1 MSALTFDKSELGNLE
16 YSLQREML
24 STDRIGGYM
33 STTIVCCNTRRY
45 HGLMVAPIDDS
56 DRTYVLL
63 SSLDET
69 IVQHDQ
75 TFNLALHRFKGV
87 YEPRGHKYITDFK
100 YTPTPTITYRVG
112 GVILRKEMLWIHK
125 RTQLMIR
132 YTLVDAHSETYLR
145 LRPFLAFRDKHALT
159 HANMDADGHSYPA
172 VNGVKCRLYGSFPW
186 LYLQTSK
193 PGAEFVPA
201 PDWYYGF
208 EYQQDLARGYDGYE
222 DLLTTG
228 YFETELKK
236 GESIIFSASLDEMG
250 SVKTIEEVFAASIAR
265 RTHKID
271 FISCLEHSARQFVI
285 RRPGDRTEVVS
296 GYPWH
301 GVSGRQTFVSLPG
314 ITLEQG
320 HKEDCI
326 DALDTLVREMRD
338 GMFPGNASAA
348 VAADAPLW
356 FFWTLQ
362 QLEREVG
369 GKQIWKAYGPAMKD
383 ILESYRRG
391 VGGRVALHANGLVWA
406 AADDIPMTWMNAVI
420 DGRPVTPRNG
430 YQVEV
435 NALWYNAVC
444 YALELAGKHAD
455 KAFVKAWESLP
466 ARTQTSFVELFRL
479 PEGYL
484 ADFVGTDGPDKSTR
498 PNMIVACGL
507 NYKMLDEEL
516 QLEVIRTVRQ
526 HLLTP
531 KGLRTLS
538 QPALQRFAGGRIAR
552 RTRFRGQE
560 RFGMAVAAAIL
571 RQGMFR
577 YRQGRIPAAGPGD
590 TRQFRRGHPELRHRV
605 DLRALRCRPALCI
618 ARGYLA
624 GVERRGRA
632 QYPQHDPR
640 AHAGGGPGKQN
651 REGGEKHRQENRGK
665 DGRRKRGR
673 RKETRSEKE
682 CGEETDRKKAG
693 CDKGRDKKDKGWEIT
708 SCEGRKILPRRDS
721 GASGLATAAC
731 GREPGRSCERIGKNC
746 KTRI

>member
-56 DRTYVLL
+56 SRTYVLL

-75 TFNLALHRFKGV
+75 TFNLALHRFKGT
-87 YEPRGHKYITDFK
+87 YEPRGHKYITDFE

-132 YTLVDAHSETYLR
+132 YTLVDAHSETRLR

-159 HANMDADGHSYPA
+159 HANMEADAHSYPA

-193 PGAEFVPA
+193 PGTEYVPA
-201 PDWYYGF
+201 PDWYYNF

-236 GESIIFSASLDEMG
+236 GESIVFSASLDEMG
-250 SVKTIEEVFAASIAR
+250 STKTIEEVFAASIAR

-271 FISCLEHSARQFVI
+271 FISCMEHSARQFVI
-285 RRPGDRTEVVS
+285 RRPGNRTEVVA

-301 GVSGRQTFVSLPG
+301 GVEGRQTFVALPG
-314 ITLEQG
+314 ITLQQE

-326 DALDTLVREMRD
+326 DALDTQVRAMRE
-338 GMFPGNASAA
+338 GMFTGSASAA

-369 GKQIWKAYGPAMKD
+369 AKEIWKRYGEAMKD
-383 ILESYRRG
+383 ILECYKRG
-391 VGGRVALHANGLVWA
+391 VAGRVALHDNGLIWA
-406 AADDIPMTWMNAVI
+406 SDMSVPLTWMNSTI
-420 DGRPVTPRNG
+420 EGRPVTPRNG

-444 YALELAGKHAD
+444 YALDLAAKFRD
-455 KAFVKAWESLP
+455 REFVAAWEAMP
-466 ARTQTSFVELFRL
+466 ARTQAAFIATFRL

-484 ADFVGTDGPDKSTR
+484 ADFVGPEGPDESIR

-507 NYKMLDEEL
+507 DYKLLDETL

-538 QPALQRFAGGRIAR
+538 PRNPLYKGSQEGSPAERDFAAKNGSVWPWLLPFYVKACFDIDGMGFLPQAKEILENFDEDIQSYGIGSVCELYDADPPYASRGAISQAWSVSAVLDIYRMICERDKETAKADKAAKKSNKAAAR
-552 RTRFRGQE
+552 KGEKAAKRAAKPSAKE
-560 RFGMAVAAAIL
+560 KAVANEDRAAAKS
-571 RQGMFR
+571 
-577 YRQGRIPAAGPGD
+577 PAKTAKASSAADSAKTTKAASKTGAKGA
-590 TRQFRRGHPELRHRV
+590 T
-605 DLRALRCRPALCI
+605 
-618 ARGYLA
+618 
-624 GVERRGRA
+624 
-632 QYPQHDPR
+632 
-640 AHAGGGPGKQN
+640 
-651 REGGEKHRQENRGK
+651 
-665 DGRRKRGR
+665 KR
-673 RKETRSEKE
+673 
-682 CGEETDRKKAG
+682 
-693 CDKGRDKKDKGWEIT
+693 
-708 SCEGRKILPRRDS
+708 
-721 GASGLATAAC
+721 
-731 GREPGRSCERIGKNC
+731 
-746 KTRI
+746 

>member
-24 STDRIGGYM
+24 ATDRIGGYM

-63 SSLDET
+63 SALDET
-69 IVQHDQ
+69 IIQHDQ

-87 YEPRGHKYITDFK
+87 YEPRGHKYITDFE

-112 GVILRKEMLWIHK
+112 GVILKKEMLWIHK

-132 YTLVDAHSETYLR
+132 YTLVDAHSETRLR

-159 HANMDADGHSYPA
+159 RANMEADGHSYPA
-172 VNGVKCRLYGSFPW
+172 INGVKCRLYGSFPW
-186 LYLQTSK
+186 LYLQTDK
-193 PGAEFVPA
+193 PEAEFVPA
-201 PDWYYGF
+201 PDWYYNF
-208 EYQQDLARGYDGYE
+208 EYQQDIVRGYDGYE
-222 DLLTTG
+222 DLMTTG

-250 SVKTIEEVFAASIAR
+250 STKTIEELFDGSIAR

-301 GVSGRQTFVSLPG
+301 GVTGRQTFIALPG
-314 ITLEQG
+314 ITLRQD

-326 DALDTLVREMRD
+326 DALDTLVSEMHD
-338 GMFPGNASAA
+338 GMFSGNASAA
-348 VAADAPLW
+348 VAVDAPLW

-362 QLEREVG
+362 QLATQIGSKKVWER
-369 GKQIWKAYGPAMKD
+369 YGAAMKQ
-383 ILESYRRG
+383 ILESYKQG
-391 VGGRVALHANGLVWA
+391 IAGRVILNANGLIWA
-406 AADDIPMTWMNAVI
+406 SSNEVPLTWMNSMI
-420 DGRPVTPRNG
+420 EGRAVTPRNG

-444 YALELAGKHAD
+444 YALELARENGD
-455 KAFVKAWESLP
+455 KSFVGAWEKLP
-466 ARTQTSFVELFRL
+466 ELTKASFNELFCL
-479 PEGYL
+479 SDGYL
-484 ADFVGTDGPDKSTR
+484 ADYIGPVGASTTIR

-507 NYKMLDEEL
+507 PYKMLDEQT

-538 QPALQRFAGGRIAR
+538 PRNPLYKGAQIGTPEERDFAAKNGSVWPWLLSFYVQACFDIDGDAFLPQAEEILAGFDEDIQ
-552 RTRFRGQE
+552 TYGIGSIGELFDADPPFAPRGAISQ
-560 RFGMAVAAAIL
+560 AWSVAAVLEIHGMIL
-571 RQGMFR
+571 
-577 YRQGRIPAAGPGD
+577 
-590 TRQFRRGHPELRHRV
+590 
-605 DLRALRCRPALCI
+605 
-618 ARGYLA
+618 ARK
-624 GVERRGRA
+624 
-632 QYPQHDPR
+632 P
-640 AHAGGGPGKQN
+640 
-651 REGGEKHRQENRGK
+651 
-665 DGRRKRGR
+665 
-673 RKETRSEKE
+673 
-682 CGEETDRKKAG
+682 EETPKKKTVKKAAAVTKKADSKTG
-693 CDKGRDKKDKGWEIT
+693 KATKNVSTTDNATDKPAVKIAAKVAKAGKSIAKAAVKAVKTTAKVEKKSNGKPAVKKT
-708 SCEGRKILPRRDS
+708 
-721 GASGLATAAC
+721 TA
-731 GREPGRSCERIGKNC
+731 K
-746 KTRI
+746 